1 MREVTTDA
9 SDVDSDSTLSESSE
23 EDDEDSEE
31 PEIGRS
37 TPLRNGNGH
46 TMSPGE
52 ERRSNCVATQ
62 KTQHSGSD
70 LYGEVMD
77 ATLPALAGSNLKDE
91 SRRRAIEGLEK
102 DQGVR
107 TMISPILST
116 LVIVYLALI
125 TARVPVLWADLI
137 A

>member
-23 EDDEDSEE
+23 EDDEDTEE

-37 TPLRNGNGH
+37 RRRRNDNGH
-46 TMSPGE
+46 IMSSGE
-52 ERRSNCVATQ
+52 ERQSNSVET
-62 KTQHSGSD
+62 KTNKHSGSD

-77 ATLPALAGSNLKDE
+77 ATLPPLAGSIFRNE
-91 SRRRAIEGLEK
+91 SRRRATEGLEK
-102 DQGVR
+102 DQGAR

-116 LVIVYLALI
+116 LVLVYLALI